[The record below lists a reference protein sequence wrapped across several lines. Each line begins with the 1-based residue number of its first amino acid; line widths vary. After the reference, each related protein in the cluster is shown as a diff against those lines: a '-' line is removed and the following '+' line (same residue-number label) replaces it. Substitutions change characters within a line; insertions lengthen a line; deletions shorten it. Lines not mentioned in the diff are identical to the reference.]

1 MTFNGTEQQAKI
13 IELLRSG
20 FPVKRN
26 CQKTTLTTFNSS
38 QALGKSKGSVVCAYE
53 YRDITT
59 CGPQCCLAK
68 RN

>member
-1 MTFNGTEQQAKI
+1 MFHRARPPIQHVNQRQLKEALMTFNGTEQQAKI

-38 QALGKSKGSVVCAYE
+38 QALG
-53 YRDITT
+53 
-59 CGPQCCLAK
+59 
-68 RN
+68 